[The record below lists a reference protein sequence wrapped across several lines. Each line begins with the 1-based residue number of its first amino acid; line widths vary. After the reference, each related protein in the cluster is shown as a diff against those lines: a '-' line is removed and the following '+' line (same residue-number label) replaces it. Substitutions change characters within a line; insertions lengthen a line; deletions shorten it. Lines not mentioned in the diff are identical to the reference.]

1 MLQSFNI
8 EAAKA
13 GAKVVTRSGKPARI
27 VCFDRVDEKW
37 KGNLVVLLLN
47 KDKTWEMTLNYNEK
61 GHTLGSH
68 DPHLDLLIS
77 TDGN

>member
-47 KDKTWEMTLNYNEK
+47 KECPSCSDFGTKRTVPSVQVYIFL
-61 GHTLGSH
+61 
-68 DPHLDLLIS
+68 
-77 TDGN
+77 